1 MAGNPNVGK
10 SVFFT
15 ALSGIYRE
23 VSNYAGTT
31 VDVGCARLGR
41 DTLIDTPGVYGIGS
55 ASEEERVAREVILSA
70 DIVINI
76 VDAVHLPRDLFL
88 TIQLIEMG
96 IPLVVVL
103 NMMDEVEK
111 RGIVI
116 DREKLSQLLGVPVI
130 GASGA
135 LGVGIDEVKRSI
147 GSARTGRIDDDMR
160 AMLAEAMAEGLPQ
173 RTALLSLEEDASPCG
188 QDAKKGGVLS
198 WDMVSCGRCGGCGK
212 VRLGLLD
219 SDRQLGHFRP
229 SFSSLREKIY
239 VHRRARANR
248 ICQAVVT
255 MQSHRTAFGA
265 YLVRLTVAPI
275 SGMAILSLVVAML
288 YLFVG
293 VFVAQDVVNVTE
305 GFFTAVYEPSVRALA
320 ASYISADT
328 VLFSLLVGEYG
339 IFTMTVTYL
348 FGLILP
354 LVAGC
359 CLALAVLEDSGYLPR
374 LAALVDRMMSM
385 IGLNG
390 RAVIPLILGFGCVTM
405 ATTATRVMTT
415 ERERTIVCTLLGL
428 VVPCSAQMGIIA
440 ALLARLP
447 AEQIAVYVTVMT
459 AVFFIAGKMLSLFV
473 GGQTSD
479 LFIDLPPLR
488 SPQAKNIMQ
497 KVAVKTVRFVREGA
511 GVFAGGGIFLT
522 MLDTSGGLRLLG
534 EMLAP
539 VTENIL
545 HLPRETASIFL
556 MGMVRR
562 DLAAAGLTDLALTDG
577 QLTVA
582 LTVITLFVPCIA
594 TALMMVKERGRA
606 EGIAIWLTSLVT
618 AFAVGGAVAR
628 WI

>member
-10 SVFFT
+10 SVFFA

-31 VDVGCARLGR
+31 VDVGCARLGH

-198 WDMVSCGRCGGCGK
+198 WDMMSCGRCKGYK
-212 VRLGLLD
+212 
-219 SDRQLGHFRP
+219 HFLP
-229 SFSSLREKIY
+229 SLREEIY
-239 VHRRARANR
+239 MHRRARANR

-255 MQSHRTAFGA
+255 VPSHRTAFGA
-265 YLVRLTVAPI
+265 RLGRLTVAPI

-339 IFTMTVTYL
+339 HFTMTVTYL

-374 LAALVDRMMSM
+374 LAALVDRLMSM

-447 AEQIAVYVTVMT
+447 AEQIAVYVTAMV

-497 KVAVKTVRFVREGA
+497 
-511 GVFAGGGIFLT
+511 
-522 MLDTSGGLRLLG
+522 
-534 EMLAP
+534 
-539 VTENIL
+539 
-545 HLPRETASIFL
+545 
-556 MGMVRR
+556 
-562 DLAAAGLTDLALTDG
+562 
-577 QLTVA
+577 
-582 LTVITLFVPCIA
+582 
-594 TALMMVKERGRA
+594 
-606 EGIAIWLTSLVT
+606 
-618 AFAVGGAVAR
+618 
-628 WI
+628 

>member
-76 VDAVHLPRDLFL
+76 VDAVHLSRDLFL

-116 DREKLSQLLGVPVI
+116 DREKLSHLLGVPVI

-198 WDMVSCGRCGGCGK
+198 WDMVSCGRCKGYK
-212 VRLGLLD
+212 HLL
-219 SDRQLGHFRP
+219 P
-229 SFSSLREKIY
+229 SLRETIY

-255 MQSHRTAFGA
+255 MQPHRTAFGA
-265 YLVRLTVAPI
+265 RLGHLTVAPI

-305 GFFTAVYEPSVRALA
+305 GFFTAAYEPSVRALA
-320 ASYISADT
+320 ASYIPADT

-339 IFTMTVTYL
+339 LFTMTVTYL

-374 LAALVDRMMSM
+374 LAALVDRLMSM

-447 AEQIAVYVTVMT
+447 AEQIAVYVTAMV

-522 MLDTSGGLRLLG
+522 MLDEAGGLRLLG

-539 VTENIL
+539 VTEGIL

-618 AFAVGGAVAR
+618 AFVVGGAVAR